1 MAIATYLN
9 PQNFKPHYYS
19 PKTLIFPFGCNASQQ
34 KAVQTAFENKIS
46 VIQGPPGTGKTQTI
60 LNIIA
65 NILEQ
70 GKTVQVVSNNNS
82 AIINVFE
89 KLSKYDIAFIVAP
102 LGNSDNKKKFIKSQ
116 ETEKQ
121 YPNNITSWYHPDLEK
136 PDFLIICRD
145 KQKNLVISSQS
156 KNNLL

>member
-1 MAIATYLN
+1 MQVSKKL
-9 PQNFKPHYYS
+9 FKPLL
-19 PKTLIFPFGCNASQQ
+19 KTKIF
-34 KAVQTAFENKIS
+34 S

-136 PDFLIICRD
+136 PDFFDNLSRQTEELSNIFS
-145 KQKNLVISSQS
+145 KQEQLAIARTWK
-156 KNNLL
+156 